1 MVFFDFRASAE
12 LHRPWVLLPGAELYR
27 AQSERLAA
35 EIFLGKRAAPDP
47 TFASLG
53 MNGGVVVGD
62 VGFQWAPDG
71 IPPPLFA

>member
-1 MVFFDFRASAE
+1 
-12 LHRPWVLLPGAELYR
+12 LYR

-71 IPPPLFA
+71 IPPPLLA